1 MTQKKAN
8 TLDTLE
14 FKEVDDMY
22 KRKTRDCYAIEGN
35 CGYGWDIEC
44 NCEDRVDAK
53 VQLRTYRENVN
64 YPVRIKKYRERIGE

>member
-1 MTQKKAN
+1 M
-8 TLDTLE
+8 LDTSE

-35 CGYGWDIEC
+35 CGY
-44 NCEDRVDAK
+44 CEDRADAK